1 MYQRDAWVANFGAV
15 VLNLRNGKFQE
26 IPMRRPILLALT
38 AMTLLL
44 PAAARADDIADAMN
58 EAMRAYQ
65 AGKIGAARTALGEAT
80 QLLAQKAANGL
91 GVAMPAPLSGW
102 QAADVETNTA
112 ALGLLGGGSVSSRR
126 YTNGQGQHVEIQITA
141 DSPIVSQLGMIM
153 TNPMMAGAMGKLIRI
168 GNQRAIQTSN
178 NEIQM
183 LVNNRVLVTI
193 SGDAS
198 DDAKLT
204 YAKAI
209 DFAKLNDGQ

>member
-1 MYQRDAWVANFGAV
+1 MG
-15 VLNLRNGKFQE
+15 
-26 IPMRRPILLALT
+26 
-38 AMTLLL
+38 
-44 PAAARADDIADAMN
+44 
-58 EAMRAYQ
+58 
-65 AGKIGAARTALGEAT
+65 
-80 QLLAQKAANGL
+80 
-91 GVAMPAPLSGW
+91 
-102 QAADVETNTA
+102 
-112 ALGLLGGGSVSSRR
+112 
-126 YTNGQGQHVEIQITA
+126 GQHVEIQITA

-198 DDAKLT
+198 DDVKLT

>member
-1 MYQRDAWVANFGAV
+1 
-15 VLNLRNGKFQE
+15 
-26 IPMRRPILLALT
+26 MRRPILLALT

-168 GNQRAIQTSN
+168 GNQRAIQTSS